1 MPTLPLSRH
10 ALAGGPADGF
20 AGRGRRMSRP
30 AVVVSLLAHT
40 AVLYVASQWYV
51 TGPAPMETTF
61 EWLTALEMPS
71 EPVVQPPPE
80 VVEPPS
86 PLIEPAPAIAPAPP
100 PRTATPRAVSP
111 PVVAPPQPDAPA
123 EVPVGPSRFD
133 LDAAR
138 REAAVA
144 VVEQRARDSLLRARS
159 IDDVPPP
166 PARTSPLKKPSIFDH
181 EARSG
186 RSLLQPGNQRTA
198 VGQRL
203 SSWCNKVSGGG
214 FGFFGIP
221 ICVSQGIEPP
231 SGILADSIPEYMK
244 LKPEC
249 EETRPLATTLG
260 ENSPFTTTKCRL
272 VPKDE
277 E

>member
-1 MPTLPLSRH
+1 MPTLPLPRH
-10 ALAGGPADGF
+10 ALAGGPADAF
-20 AGRGRRMSRP
+20 AGRGWRMSRP
-30 AVVVSLLAHT
+30 AVVVSLLAHI
-40 AVLYVASQWYV
+40 AVLYVASRWYV
-51 TGPAPMETTF
+51 TGPAPIEIRF
-61 EWLTALEMPS
+61 EWLTAFEAPS
-71 EPVVQPPPE
+71 EPVVQPSPAA
-80 VVEPPS
+80 VEPP
-86 PLIEPAPAIAPAPP
+86 APVIAPAPP
-100 PRTATPRAVSP
+100 PRTAAPRTISP
-111 PVVAPPQPDAPA
+111 PVVEAPQPAPPAEALPAP
-123 EVPVGPSRFD
+123 PVAPSRFD

-144 VVEQRARDSLLRARS
+144 VVEQRARDSLLRAPS

-166 PARTSPLKKPSIFDH
+166 PPRTSAPKKPSIFDH

-186 RSLLQPGNQRTA
+186 RSLMQPGKQRTA

-203 SSWCNKVSGGG
+203 SAWCNKVSGGG

-221 ICVSQGIEPP
+221 VCTSQGIQPP

-249 EETRPLATTLG
+249 EETQPLAATLG
-260 ENSPFTTTKCRL
+260 ENTAFPTTKCRL